1 MSDNSEFVNQA
12 VSELVNCGC
21 VHEVSF
27 IPNIVNPLYVATNKS
42 SKKRLILDL
51 SVLNTFAKKQTFK
64 FEDWKLTIQLFKED
78 SYLYK
83 FDLRSGYHHF
93 DI

>member
-1 MSDNSEFVNQA
+1 MSVVVE
-12 VSELVNCGC
+12 
-21 VHEVSF
+21 
-27 IPNIVNPLYVATNKS
+27 
-42 SKKRLILDL
+42 
-51 SVLNTFAKKQTFK
+51 KQKFK

-93 DI
+93 DIGPQQTSRNFLEWEIFLFKDEI